1 MRSSN
6 PENYSGTDQLAPRLE
21 ATLQN
26 VLDTMHNSDFFPR
39 VAKDP
44 QSRFWSAYERI
55 ATQHDNEFLEMHN
68 GQMDVLLI
76 FVRYTLFASK

>member
-6 PENYSGTDQLAPRLE
+6 AKSYDDTDQIALRLE
-21 ATLQN
+21 ATLQD

-76 FVRYTLFASK
+76 FVRATLFPSK